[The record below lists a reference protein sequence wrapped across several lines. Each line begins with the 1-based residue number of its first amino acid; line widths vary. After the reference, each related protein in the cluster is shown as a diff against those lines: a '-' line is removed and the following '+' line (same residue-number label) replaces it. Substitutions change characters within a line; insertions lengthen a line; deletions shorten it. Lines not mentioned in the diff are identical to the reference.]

1 VHVIALGGGPVAV
14 FVVRRLIVSFLI
26 LLVSTFMMFVLVA
39 RSGDPYSDIRGDTT
53 ANRAQRMAH
62 RTEILHLDEPD
73 PQRYVRW
80 LGGVA
85 TCVVPGRCDLGRTI
99 HDQDVAA
106 VLGQAATSTLKL
118 VTAATVLAIVLGV
131 TVGIVSALRQ
141 YSGFDYAVTFSAFL
155 FFSLP
160 IFWVAVLLKQYG
172 AIKVNDWYGDPGIGL
187 VAALV
192 LAGLSGLTWGALIGG
207 SVRRRWVVRGV
218 VGVGTLGVLLYLSRV
233 GWFVRPALGPALI
246 AVLSL
251 GAAVGA
257 TELVAGLRRRRVLVA
272 ALVTAGV
279 GSVVQLFVTPWIQD
293 AKWAST
299 TNLVLLAVVAVGV
312 AVGVGVGL
320 GGLDRG
326 QAVRAC
332 VLTALLVGG
341 LIVVDVLLRT
351 VPGYSRLVNGRVM
364 ATFGSETPNFAG
376 GYWQGMLD
384 QITHLALPTLA
395 IMLVSFAGYSR
406 YSRATMLETMNQDY
420 VRTARSKGLTERT
433 VVMRHAFRNALIPLT
448 TLAAFDFGNI
458 LGGAVITETV
468 FARRG
473 MGTMFVTGLLQ
484 VDPNPVMGFYI
495 VTAVSIVVFNML
507 ADIAYAYLDPR
518 IRLA

>member
-1 VHVIALGGGPVAV
+1 MAV
-14 FVVRRLIVSFLI
+14 FVLRRLLVSFLI

-39 RSGDPYSDIRGDTT
+39 HSGDPYGDLRGDTT
-53 ANRAQRMAH
+53 PNRAARMAH
-62 RTEILHLDEPD
+62 RTEVLHLDEPD

-80 LGGVA
+80 LGGA
-85 TCVVPGRCDLGRTI
+85 AGCVVPGQDCDLGRSIRGQEVT
-99 HDQDVAA
+99 V
-106 VLGQAATSTLKL
+106 VLGQAVSSTLKL
-118 VTAATVLAIVLGV
+118 VTVATVLAIVLGV
-131 TVGIVSALRQ
+131 AVGVVSALRQ
-141 YSGFDYAVTFSAFL
+141 YSGFDYCVTFSAFL

-172 AIKVNDWYGDPGIGL
+172 AIKVNDWYGDPRVG
-187 VAALV
+187 VVSALV
-192 LAGLSGLTWGALIGG
+192 LAVLSGLTWGAVVGG
-207 SVRRRWVVRGV
+207 SARRRWLVRGV
-218 VGVGTLGVLLYLSRV
+218 TGAVTLGLLVYLSAV
-233 GWFVRPALGPALI
+233 GWFERPALGPGLI
-246 AVLSL
+246 AVLSF
-251 GAAVGA
+251 GVAVGV
-257 TELVAGLRRRRVLVA
+257 TELVAGLRRRRVLYA

-279 GSVVQLFVTPWIQD
+279 GSVVQFFVTPWIQD
-293 AKWAST
+293 VKWAST
-299 TNLVLLAVVAVGV
+299 TNVLLLAVVAVVVG
-312 AVGVGVGL
+312 AGVGLGL

-326 QAVRAC
+326 QAVRAG
-332 VLTALLVGG
+332 VLTAVLVGAV
-341 LIVVDVLLRT
+341 IVVDVMLRT
-351 VPGYSRLVNGRVM
+351 VPGYSRLVNGRIM
-364 ATFGSETPNFAG
+364 ATFGSATPQFAG
-376 GYWQGMLD
+376 TYWQGVLD

-395 IMLVSFAGYSR
+395 IMLISFAGYAR

-458 LGGAVITETV
+458 MGGAVITETV
-468 FARRG
+468 FARQG

-518 IRLA
+518 IRLT